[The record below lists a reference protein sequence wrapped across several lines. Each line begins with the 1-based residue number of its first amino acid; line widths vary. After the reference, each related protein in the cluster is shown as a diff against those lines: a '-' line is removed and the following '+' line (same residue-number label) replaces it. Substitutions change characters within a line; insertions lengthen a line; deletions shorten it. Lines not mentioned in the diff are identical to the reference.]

1 MAHTKV
7 RDRESKLARES
18 VRTAY
23 LNRLSGGA
31 RSEAKRIV
39 LSIEHLEE
47 ILSQIDAQKNAHL
60 RSEKSYS
67 QLALS
72 MHGIGKKKAAVAVAR
87 KMLETFYCMLKT
99 GELYRDIPSKVYQLK
114 LRRYGLT

>member
-1 MAHTKV
+1 MDSPGK
-7 RDRESKLARES
+7 SFLPNLAGQI
-18 VRTAY
+18 TAE
-23 LNRLSGGA
+23 N
-31 RSEAKRIV
+31 
-39 LSIEHLEE
+39 
-47 ILSQIDAQKNAHL
+47 N
-60 RSEKSYS
+60 KSYS

-72 MHGIGKKKAAVAVAR
+72 MHGIGDQAAVAVAR